1 MAQLRTK
8 RKKQVNT
15 LNFAM
20 QSDDALVEKWYKKH
34 EVVVTQVYVV
44 ESSLDFTFLIGVYVY
59 DKFKSC

>member
-1 MAQLRTK
+1 M
-8 RKKQVNT
+8 NT